1 MQKGE
6 TGQSNWISI
15 GILTPK
21 ILMLSMDLEIKD
33 SNDQMYHWIDYIHTI
48 HAYVIILLV
57 KYKFFID

>member
-33 SNDQMYHWIDYIHTI
+33 SNVQMYHWIDYIHTI
-48 HAYVIILLV
+48 HAYFIILLV
-57 KYKFFID
+57 KYKFFFD